1 MAAIAPP
8 PAPDKPASPAPSA
21 PPVSPAPPV
30 VIRRLPDSA
39 VVASESRASTG
50 GGPPTNG
57 HGHGNGHG
65 GQSGNGNSDGHDEPD
80 NAPRPPKKR
89 RSIWPLLLDLGLV
102 MMLFGLII
110 VGRFLIP
117 IGAVVFVVALTG
129 WIREA
134 RSDYSS
140 LAD

>member
-1 MAAIAPP
+1 MAVIEPP
-8 PAPDKPASPAPSA
+8 PAPVKPTR
-21 PPVSPAPPV
+21 PAPP
-30 VIRRLPDSA
+30 A
-39 VVASESRASTG
+39 GASDRSSTTGHPPPSGRPPAG
-50 GGPPTNG
+50 GNGNGGHNG
-57 HGHGNGHG
+57 HGHGN
-65 GQSGNGNSDGHDEPD
+65 SDGHEEPESV
-80 NAPRPPKKR
+80 PLPPKKR

-134 RSDYSS
+134 RNDYSG

>member
-1 MAAIAPP
+1 MAVIAPP
-8 PAPDKPASPAPSA
+8 PAPVKRVPS
-21 PPVSPAPPV
+21 
-30 VIRRLPDSA
+30 D
-39 VVASESRASTG
+39 RASDRSPTAG
-50 GGPPTNG
+50 HLPPIGRVPVGGP
-57 HGHGNGHG
+57 GNGAG
-65 GQSGNGNSDGHDEPD
+65 GSSGHGNGNSDGHSDAD
-80 NAPRPPKKR
+80 NWPPPPKKR

-134 RSDYSS
+134 RSDYSGLS
-140 LAD
+140 E

>member
-8 PAPDKPASPAPSA
+8 PAPVKPVP
-21 PPVSPAPPV
+21 PAPPV
-30 VIRRLPDSA
+30 VTRRAPTITRTPSDS
-39 VVASESRASTG
+39 G
-50 GGPPTNG
+50 GSVGGKPPANG
-57 HGHGNGHG
+57 HGTGNG
-65 GQSGNGNSDGHDEPD
+65 GQNGSGNSDGHDEPEG
-80 NAPRPPKKR
+80 AFQPPKKR

-134 RSDYSS
+134 RSDFSGLS
-140 LAD
+140 D

>member
-1 MAAIAPP
+1 MAVIAPP
-8 PAPDKPASPAPSA
+8 PAPVKRVPPERASERSPSA
-21 PPVSPAPPV
+21 GHLPPIGRVPV
-30 VIRRLPDSA
+30 GGPGN
-39 VVASESRASTG
+39 G
-50 GGPPTNG
+50 GGGSRGP
-57 HGHGNGHG
+57 
-65 GQSGNGNSDGHDEPD
+65 GNGNSDGSSEPD
-80 NAPRPPKKR
+80 DQPLPPKKR

-134 RSDYSS
+134 RSDYSGLS
-140 LAD
+140 D

>member
-1 MAAIAPP
+1 MAVIAPP
-8 PAPDKPASPAPSA
+8 PAPVKPV
-21 PPVSPAPPV
+21 PPVRATNRRPAESGSPPP
-30 VIRRLPDSA
+30 PKDHGNGNGS
-39 VVASESRASTG
+39 
-50 GGPPTNG
+50 GGPN
-57 HGHGNGHG
+57 GHGNGNSG
-65 GQSGNGNSDGHDEPD
+65 GHEEPES
-80 NAPRPPKKR
+80 APLPPKKR

-134 RSDYSS
+134 RNDYSG

>member
-1 MAAIAPP
+1 MQLVFQKSRVRNRQYAPGYLP
-8 PAPDKPASPAPSA
+8 PIGRV
-21 PPVSPAPPV
+21 PV
-30 VIRRLPDSA
+30 
-39 VVASESRASTG
+39 
-50 GGPPTNG
+50 GGPGNGAGGSNG
-57 HGHGNGHG
+57 H
-65 GQSGNGNSDGHDEPD
+65 GNGNSDGHSDPD
-80 NAPRPPKKR
+80 NQPLPPKKR

-134 RSDYSS
+134 RSDYSGLS
-140 LAD
+140 D

>member
-8 PAPDKPASPAPSA
+8 PAPVK
-21 PPVSPAPPV
+21 PAPPALPPV
-30 VIRRLPDSA
+30 VTRRAPAAARATAAND
-39 VVASESRASTG
+39 ASTG
-50 GGPPTNG
+50 GQPPSNG
-57 HGHGNGHG
+57 HGHGNGSG
-65 GQSGNGNSDGHDEPD
+65 GQNGNGDSDGHDEPE
-80 NAPRPPKKR
+80 NAYRPPKKR

-134 RSDYSS
+134 RSDYSG

>member
-8 PAPDKPASPAPSA
+8 PAPVKPV
-21 PPVSPAPPV
+21 PPVRP
-30 VIRRLPDSA
+30 
-39 VVASESRASTG
+39 
-50 GGPPTNG
+50 NG
-57 HGHGNGHG
+57 HPPSNGRGQGFGGDGGNGNGH
-65 GQSGNGNSDGHDEPD
+65 SDGHDEPE
-80 NAPRPPKKR
+80 NPLPLPKRR
-89 RSIWPLLLDLGLV
+89 RSIWPFLLDLGLV

-117 IGAVVFVVALTG
+117 IGAVVFVVALAG

-134 RSDYSS
+134 RSDYSG